1 MSGASD
7 ERDTR
12 TAGTVDVSVASSGRG
27 AEGIRREGPIGAYG
41 EAGGGLSAPGNGGG
55 TGDSGFA
62 PAGTGSRTR
71 VRPAAFAALAGVL
84 KGKGNGGGKASTEAA
99 PSRGGLPRDALDE
112 LERRFGERFSAD
124 PVERY
129 IYSRDM
135 GEFPT
140 LVGRLVGG
148 VARAVVQ
155 AESEE
160 ELAWLCGFSSRH
172 GIPLTPRAA
181 ATSGYG
187 GAIPVNGGVVV
198 DLTRMNHVLA
208 IDEEEPSVLVEPGVV
223 WWDLE
228 RRLRG
233 RGFALRSY
241 PSSAPSST
249 VGGWVA
255 EGGSGIGAYR
265 YGGIADSVRELR
277 VVSHAGAR
285 AVNDP
290 HELSLYVGS
299 EGILGFISAVRVAVR
314 RAVSDEP
321 HLFSFPSPEAAQRFV
336 ASLAGTELPVYHL
349 QLITPRL
356 ASLKNSVSD
365 TPYLPEDSYLALA
378 VLEKEEKKGK
388 EGKEDGDGKDK
399 NPPHGEELARLAASA
414 GGVRVE
420 EHAAEREWEERLYPM
435 RIKKAGPSLVP
446 AEARVPTSRAGAL
459 LAEVAR
465 RLPELALE
473 VVVGGDGMSV
483 FLGFI
488 PCDSRAADFTTDY
501 TASLE
506 FLRLAEKHGGA
517 PYGTGLY
524 FVGKA
529 GKSMGMARRR
539 RLREAKGE
547 VDPACLLN
555 PGKLVDTC
563 ADSPRLRA
571 LRAMMAAAELTLPLA
586 APARGL
592 VPHVRLMRRRL
603 PEKVEEAAFTCAQCG
618 YCKEGCTLYAGRGW
632 ESASPR
638 GKMQYLRGYARGE
651 VPLTEEMADTFLL
664 CTTCKKC
671 DLACQTD
678 LPIESVWEEMRG
690 ELIAEGKF
698 NTFPPF
704 EMMGASYDLENNIWA
719 GFAQDRDA
727 WLPEDIKPAA
737 SGPVL
742 YWAGCTA
749 SYVEQDIARGAA
761 RILKEGGIDFAYLGK
776 DETCCGVPF
785 LMSGK
790 WDVFEKAVR
799 KNIRNI
805 RERGVKT
812 IYTSCPGCWVTLA
825 HHYREWA
832 EKLGL
837 EWDVEVKHI
846 TEVAAELVRDGK
858 LNFKREIP
866 MKVTWHDP
874 CHIGRHGGIYEEPRE
889 VLEAIPGLELTEMEH
904 NREDGLCCGSVL
916 TLIGETRPTSG
927 RIAHARLEE
936 ARASGA
942 EAVVTTCP
950 CCEFQL
956 RVWNA
961 AEGNGMKV
969 LDFAA
974 VVAEALGEELEDP
987 DPRVQDSW
995 AVFDVMIQLM
1005 TPQGMA
1011 DFMWEFLD
1019 SISPLLVR
1027 AMRLGRKLPGPLKRA
1042 MFAAA
1047 DRAMPPLMPRML
1059 PVMMPWMLPRMMPL
1073 MEAKMPTMTESMRE
1087 LMPDILPRVM
1097 ERIMPYMMPRILR
1110 CMMG

>member
-1 MSGASD
+1 MSGI
-7 ERDTR
+7 
-12 TAGTVDVSVASSGRG
+12 SSR
-27 AEGIRREGPIGAYG
+27 
-41 EAGGGLSAPGNGGG
+41 
-55 TGDSGFA
+55 
-62 PAGTGSRTR
+62 
-71 VRPAAFAALAGVL
+71 FAAVLAGVL
-84 KGKGNGGGKASTEAA
+84 PGMAGGKDLAE
-99 PSRGGLPRDALDE
+99 GIEE
-112 LERRFGERFSAD
+112 LKRRFGDRFSAD
-124 PVERY
+124 PLERY

-135 GEFPT
+135 GEFPS
-140 LVGRLVGG
+140 LVGKVVGG
-148 VARAVVQ
+148 LAQAVIQV
-155 AESEE
+155 ESEE
-160 ELAWLCGFSSRH
+160 ELVWLCEFSLRR
-172 GIPLTPRAA
+172 GISLIPRAA

-208 IDEEEPSVLVEPGVV
+208 IDEKEPSVLVEPGVV

-228 RRLRG
+228 KELRK
-233 RGFALRSY
+233 RGLALRSY

-265 YGGIADSVRELR
+265 YGGIAESVRELR
-277 VVSHAGAR
+277 VVTSAGAR
-285 AVNDP
+285 SVTHAD
-290 HELSLYVGS
+290 ELSLYVGS
-299 EGILGFISAVRVAVR
+299 EGILGFISAVGVAVR
-314 RAVSDEP
+314 EATPDEP
-321 HLFSFPSPEAAQRFV
+321 HLFAFPTPNAAQRFID
-336 ASLAGTELPVYHL
+336 SLRGTKLPVFHL
-349 QLITPRL
+349 QLITPQL
-356 ASLKNSVSD
+356 ASLKNRVSD
-365 TPYLPEDSYLALA
+365 TPYLKEDACLALV
-378 VLEKEEKKGK
+378 VLEGEERPGDVDPVAGGMAADLPAGETVSSRGRNGLIEAGPARVGDDGLAAGSGTGMETVRERSPHG
-388 EGKEDGDGKDK
+388 EGATAETTSRPGYDSS
-399 NPPHGEELARLAASA
+399 PRGEELARLAAAA
-414 GGVRVE
+414 GGGRVE
-420 EHAAEREWEERLYPM
+420 GEAAEREWEERLYPM

-446 AEARVPTSRAGAL
+446 AEARVPTSKVGEL
-459 LAEVAR
+459 IVAAAK

-473 VVVGGDGMSV
+473 VVVGTGGMSV

-488 PCDSRAADFTTDY
+488 PGDSRAADFTTDF

-506 FLRLAEKHGGA
+506 FLRLAEKYGGA
-517 PYGTGLY
+517 PYGVGLY

-529 GKSMGMARRR
+529 GKSMGMAKRR
-539 RLREAKGE
+539 RLSQTKGE

-563 ADSPRLRA
+563 AASPRLKA

-586 APARGL
+586 APVRRLAPRAR
-592 VPHVRLMRRRL
+592 VMRRRL
-603 PEKVEEAAFTCAQCG
+603 PERVEEAAFTCAQCG

-638 GKMQYLRGYARGE
+638 GKMQYLRGYAKGE
-651 VPLTEEMADTFLL
+651 VPLTEEMAETFLL
-664 CTTCKKC
+664 CTTCRKC

-678 LPIESVWEEMRG
+678 LPIESIWGDMRG
-690 ELIAEGKF
+690 ELIAKGKF
-698 NTFPPF
+698 DTFPPF

-727 WLPEDIKPAA
+727 WLPEDVKPAE

-742 YWAGCTA
+742 FWAGCTA

-785 LMSGK
+785 FMSGK

-805 RERGVKT
+805 NERGVRT
-812 IYTSCPGCWVTLA
+812 IYASCPGCWVTLA

-837 EWDVEVKHI
+837 EWDVEVRHI
-846 TEVAAELVRDGK
+846 SELAAELVRDGK
-858 LNFKREIP
+858 LEFKREVP

-889 VLEAIPGLELTEMEH
+889 VLAAIPGLELAEMEH

-927 RIAHARLEE
+927 RIAHQRLEE
-936 ARASGA
+936 ARAAGA

-956 RVWNA
+956 RVWSA
-961 AEGNGMKV
+961 AEGNGLKV
-969 LDFAA
+969 LDFAS
-974 VVAEALGEELEDP
+974 VVAQALGEELEDP

-995 AVFDVMIQLM
+995 AVFDVMIRLM

-1019 SISPLLVR
+1019 SLSP
-1027 AMRLGRKLPGPLKRA
+1027 ALGRAGRLVKKLPEPLKKG
-1042 MFAAA
+1042 MFAVT
-1047 DRAMPPLMPRML
+1047 DRLMPLMMPRMI

-1073 MEAKMPTMTESMRE
+1073 MEAKMPTMTDSMRE

-1097 ERIMPYMMPRILR
+1097 ERIMPRLMPRVLR
-1110 CMMG
+1110 RMLG

>member
-1 MSGASD
+1 MSGISSRFAS
-7 ERDTR
+7 
-12 TAGTVDVSVASSGRG
+12 V
-27 AEGIRREGPIGAYG
+27 
-41 EAGGGLSAPGNGGG
+41 
-55 TGDSGFA
+55 
-62 PAGTGSRTR
+62 
-71 VRPAAFAALAGVL
+71 LAGVL
-84 KGKGNGGGKASTEAA
+84 PGMSNGKDITE
-99 PSRGGLPRDALDE
+99 SIEE
-112 LERRFGERFSAD
+112 LQQRFGDRFSAD

-135 GEFPT
+135 GEFPS
-140 LVGRLVGG
+140 LVGKVVGG
-148 VARAVVQ
+148 LAQAVVQ
-155 AESEE
+155 VENEE
-160 ELAWLCGFSSRH
+160 ELVWLCEFSSRR
-172 GIPLTPRAA
+172 GLPLTPRAA

-198 DLTRMNHVLA
+198 DLIRMNHILA
-208 IDEEEPSVLVEPGVV
+208 IDEKEPSVLVEPGVV

-228 RRLRG
+228 KELRKHG
-233 RGFALRSY
+233 LALRSY

-277 VVSHAGAR
+277 VVTPAGAR
-285 AVNDP
+285 PVSDAE
-290 HELSLYVGS
+290 ELSLYVGS
-299 EGILGFISAVRVAVR
+299 EGILGFISAVRIAVR
-314 RAVSDEP
+314 EAVADEP
-321 HLFSFPSPEAAQRFV
+321 HLFSFAKPEAAQRFID
-336 ASLAGTELPVYHL
+336 SLKGSALPLFHL
-349 QLITPRL
+349 QLISPRL
-356 ASLKNSVSD
+356 AALKNEVSD
-365 TPYLPEDSYLALA
+365 SPYLPEGSYLVLA
-378 VLEKEEKKGK
+378 VLEGGGETAH
-388 EGKEDGDGKDK
+388 EGPSDGEVQGGTAT
-399 NPPHGEELARLAASA
+399 NSFHREELERLAASA
-414 GGVRVE
+414 GGGRVE
-420 EHAAEREWEERLYPM
+420 GEAAAREWEERLYPM

-446 AEARVPTSRAGAL
+446 AEAKVPTSKAGAL
-459 LAEVAR
+459 LDEVAK

-473 VVVGGDGMSV
+473 VVAGRDGMSV

-488 PCDSRAADFTTDY
+488 PCDSRASDFTANF

-506 FLRLAEKHGGA
+506 FLRLAEKYGGA
-517 PYGTGLY
+517 PYGVGLY
-524 FVGKA
+524 FVDKA
-529 GKSMGMARRR
+529 KESMGMTKRR
-539 RLREAKGE
+539 RLSQAKGE

-563 ADSPRLRA
+563 AASPRLKA

-586 APARGL
+586 APARKL
-592 VPHVRLMRRRL
+592 APHARVMRRRL
-603 PEKVEEAAFTCAQCG
+603 PERVEEAAFTCAQCG

-651 VPLTEEMADTFLL
+651 VPLTEEMSDTFLL

-678 LPIESVWEEMRG
+678 LPIESIWEEMRG
-690 ELIAEGKF
+690 ELVAKGRF
-698 NTFPPF
+698 HTFPPF
-704 EMMGASYDLENNIWA
+704 EMMCASYDLENNIWA

-727 WLPEDIKPAA
+727 WLPEDVKPAQ

-749 SYVEQDIARGAA
+749 SYVEQDIARGAV

-805 RERGVKT
+805 QERGVKT
-812 IYTSCPGCWVTLA
+812 IYASCPGCWVTLG
-825 HHYREWA
+825 HHYKEWA

-837 EWDVEVKHI
+837 EWDVEVRHI
-846 TEVAAELVRDGK
+846 SELAAELVRDGR
-858 LNFKREIP
+858 LQFKKEVP
-866 MKVTWHDP
+866 MKATWHDP
-874 CHIGRHGGIYEEPRE
+874 CHIARHGGIYEEPRE
-889 VLEAIPGLELTEMEH
+889 VLAAIPGLELKEMEH

-927 RIAHARLEE
+927 RIAHQRLEE
-936 ARASGA
+936 ARATGA
-942 EAVVTTCP
+942 EAIVTTCP

-961 AEGNGMKV
+961 AEGNSLKV
-969 LDFAA
+969 LDFAS

-987 DPRVQDSW
+987 DPKVQDSW

-1005 TPQGMA
+1005 TPNGMA

-1019 SISPLLVR
+1019 SISPLLGR
-1027 AMRLGRKLPGPLKRA
+1027 IMRLGKKLPEPLKKG
-1042 MFAAA
+1042 MFALT
-1047 DRAMPPLMPRML
+1047 DRLIPPLMPRML

-1073 MEAKMPTMTESMRE
+1073 MEAKMPTMTDSMRE
-1087 LMPDILPRVM
+1087 LMPDILPQVM
-1097 ERIMPYMMPRILR
+1097 DRIMPHLMPRIMR
-1110 CMMG
+1110 CMLG

>member
-1 MSGASD
+1 MSVIKKADS
-7 ERDTR
+7 
-12 TAGTVDVSVASSGRG
+12 VSISG
-27 AEGIRREGPIGAYG
+27 Y
-41 EAGGGLSAPGNGGG
+41 
-55 TGDSGFA
+55 
-62 PAGTGSRTR
+62 
-71 VRPAAFAALAGVL
+71 V
-84 KGKGNGGGKASTEAA
+84 
-99 PSRGGLPRDALDE
+99 LDE
-112 LERRFGERFSAD
+112 LKDRFGERFSAE

-135 GEFPT
+135 GEFPS
-140 LVGRLVGG
+140 LVGRIVGG
-148 VARAVVQ
+148 LAQAVIQ

-160 ELAWLCGFSSRH
+160 ELAWLCAFSLRH

-198 DLTRMNHVLA
+198 DLTRMHHVLA

-228 RRLRG
+228 RLLRG
-233 RGFALRSY
+233 HGMALRSY

-255 EGGSGIGAYR
+255 EGGSGIGAFR
-265 YGGIADSVRELR
+265 YGGISESVRELR
-277 VVSHAGAR
+277 VVDAKGAR
-285 AVNDP
+285 SVSDAE
-290 HELSLYVGS
+290 ELRLYVGS
-299 EGILGFISAVRVAVR
+299 EGILGFISAARIAVR
-314 RAVSDEP
+314 KAAADEP
-321 HLFSFPSPEAAQRFV
+321 HLFAFRSPDGAQRFLS
-336 ASLAGTELPVYHL
+336 SLKGTELPVFHL
-349 QLITPRL
+349 QLIAPRL
-356 ASLKNSVSD
+356 ASLKNEVSD
-365 TPYLPEDSYLALA
+365 APYLPEGSYLALVA
-378 VLEKEEKKGK
+378 LEKKDEGEE
-388 EGKEDGDGKDK
+388 DQS
-399 NPPHGEELARLAASA
+399 PPYGEELARLATSA
-414 GGVRVE
+414 GGSRVE
-420 EHAAEREWEERLYPM
+420 GGAAEREWEERLYPM

-446 AEARVPTSRAGAL
+446 AEARVPTSKVGDLLSDVAG
-459 LAEVAR
+459 

-473 VVVGGDGMSV
+473 VVVGGEGMSV

-488 PCDSRAADFTTDY
+488 PSDSRAAHFTTDF

-506 FLRLAEKHGGA
+506 FLRRAEKYGGA

-524 FVGKA
+524 FVDKGA
-529 GKSMGMARRR
+529 KSMGMAAWRK
-539 RLREAKGE
+539 LRQAKGE

-563 ADSPRLRA
+563 AASPRLRA

-586 APARGL
+586 APARKL
-592 VPHVRLMRRRL
+592 APRVRVMRRRL
-603 PEKVEEAAFTCAQCG
+603 PERVEEAAFTCARCG

-638 GKMQYLRGYARGE
+638 GKMQFLRGYAKGE
-651 VPLTEEMADTFLL
+651 VPFSEEMSDTFLL

-678 LPIESVWEEMRG
+678 LPVESVWGEMRG
-690 ELIAEGKF
+690 ELIAKGKF

-727 WLPEDIKPAA
+727 WLPEDITPAE
-737 SGPVL
+737 SSPVL
-742 YWAGCTA
+742 FWAGCTA
-749 SYVEQDIARGAA
+749 SYVERDIARGSA
-761 RILKEGGIDFAYLGK
+761 RILKEAGIDFAYLGK

-785 LMSGK
+785 FMSGK

-805 RERGVKT
+805 KERGVKT
-812 IYTSCPGCWVTLA
+812 IYASCPGCWVTLA
-825 HHYREWA
+825 HHYEEWA

-846 TEVAAELVRDGK
+846 SELAAELVSEGK
-858 LNFKREIP
+858 LPFKREVP

-874 CHIGRHGGIYEEPRE
+874 CHIGRHGGIYEEPRR
-889 VLEAIPGLELTEMEH
+889 VLEAIPGLELVEMEH

-927 RIAHARLEE
+927 RIAHQRLEE
-936 ARASGA
+936 ARAAGA
-942 EAVVTTCP
+942 EAIVTTCP

-961 AEGNGMKV
+961 AEGNGLKV

-987 DPRVQDSW
+987 DPKVQDSW

-1019 SISPLLVR
+1019 SVSPLLGR
-1027 AMRLGRKLPGPLKRA
+1027 TMRLGKKLPGPLKKA
-1042 MFAAA
+1042 VFAAA

-1073 MEAKMPTMTESMRE
+1073 MEAKMLTMSESMRE
-1087 LMPDILPRVM
+1087 LMPDILPKVM
-1097 ERIMPYMMPRILR
+1097 ERIMPEMMPRIMR
-1110 CMMG
+1110 CMLR